1 MNRRQDGFTIIEVLI
16 AVVMLSIGVLALAS
30 SAGGITRMMS
40 SGQRKTRSFALAST
54 VIETL
59 RQATRTSAGC
69 TAVPASG
76 SRSQNEISATW
87 TFSNPGAINN
97 THVVEVRLSY
107 PVGPRIKGDTVFAT
121 LFC

>member
-1 MNRRQDGFTIIEVLI
+1 MNRRQDGFTIVEVLI

-59 RQATRTSAGC
+59 RQSAKTGC
-69 TAVPASG
+69 TSIAATG
-76 SRSQNEISATW
+76 SRTQREITATW
-87 TFSNPGAINN
+87 TFSKAGSSN
-97 THVVEVRLSY
+97 TSHVLEVRMSY
-107 PVGPRIKGDTVFAT
+107 PVGPQIKGDTVFTT
-121 LFC
+121 LYC